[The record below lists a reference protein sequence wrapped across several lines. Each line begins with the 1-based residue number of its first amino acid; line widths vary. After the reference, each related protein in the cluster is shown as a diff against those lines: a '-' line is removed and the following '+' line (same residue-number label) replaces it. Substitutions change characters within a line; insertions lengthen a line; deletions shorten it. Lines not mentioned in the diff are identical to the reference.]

1 MPVVR
6 TIRVREDRVQFSAAR
21 QSGLEK
27 AMRVAIFG
35 HNKAEAKELVEKA
48 GFIVAEDNLD
58 FVVSYGGDG
67 TFMKSEFAYPS
78 IPKIVLK
85 DSAICKVCSVFPNE
99 TVLEKIKAGSYE
111 IKKLM
116 KLEASANGE
125 VITAMNDITVHN
137 GDPRHG
143 MRYKLWTNEKQIGDI
158 IIGDGI
164 VAATPF
170 GSTAYYKSIT
180 DSFFETGIGLA
191 FNNSTEQVDHVVL
204 DDSKAIKL
212 EITRGPAVAYAD
224 NQEQS
229 LQLKEGDTITI
240 KKSESAAQ
248 WVIVK

>member
-1 MPVVR
+1 
-6 TIRVREDRVQFSAAR
+6 
-21 QSGLEK
+21 
-27 AMRVAIFG
+27 MRVAVFG
-35 HNKAEAKELVEKA
+35 HHKADAEKLAVAA
-48 GFIVAEDNLD
+48 GFTLAEDKLD
-58 FVVSYGGDG
+58 FIISYGGDG
-67 TFMKSEFAYPS
+67 TLMKSEFVYPG

-85 DSAICKVCSVFPNE
+85 DSMICKVCSVFPNDA
-99 TVLEKIKAGSYE
+99 VLEKVMQGSYD
-111 IKKLM
+111 IRKLI
-116 KLEASANGE
+116 KLEASANSAA
-125 VITAMNDITVHN
+125 ITAMNDITIHN

-204 DDSKAIKL
+204 DDSKIIKL
-212 EITRGPAVAYAD
+212 EITRGPALVYAD
-224 NQEQS
+224 NQDDMIE
-229 LQLKEGDTITI
+229 LKEGDEVTI
-240 KKSESAAQ
+240 KKSASVAQ